1 MSKKMTYEEY
11 RLIEQAKMMNRIKQL
26 PAAHAKNSQRQLER
40 RPGHYSA
47 KRYNLPDNASA
58 ARR

>member
-1 MSKKMTYEEY
+1 MSKKATLEEN
-11 RLIEQAKMMNRIKQL
+11 RLIEYAKMMNQIKQC
-26 PAAHAKNSQRQLER
+26 PTAHAQNSQRQLER
-40 RPGHYSA
+40 RPGHYST